1 MNPLQKLKQFFINL
15 ISSKLNKTTSL
26 NKVSPNTQIKQI
38 EHSHQQTTFTPSL
51 EKNPEPVTEIPT
63 IIKISSRAEINQL
76 PPGHLLDTCT
86 QINFEDYT
94 EIMKSGHKFV
104 DKLQNIRFYILS
116 KSKDEFVGKKCP
128 KNRPEQ
134 VRDVRYTGKPR
145 NFDNNLS
152 NIAKS
157 LGVEIYYV
165 EIENSPE
172 IQDLA
177 VKMLPKLSNF
187 GLHEPDNFFLS
198 FAELTKSSM
207 ITSDQDLIRC
217 CKQNQLP
224 FENFDDFAEKVM
236 QGSPITVVLR
246 ERRKLRKKQQSR
258 WNQ

>member
-1 MNPLQKLKQFFINL
+1 
-15 ISSKLNKTTSL
+15 
-26 NKVSPNTQIKQI
+26 PNTQIKQV
-38 EHSHQQTTFTPSL
+38 EHSHQQTTLTPFL

-63 IIKISSRAEINQL
+63 IIKISSRAEMNQL
-76 PPGHLLDTCT
+76 PSGHLLDTCT

-104 DKLQNIRFYILS
+104 DKLQNKRFYILS
-116 KSKDEFVGKKCP
+116 KSKEEFAGKKCP

-152 NIAKS
+152 KIAKS

-172 IQDLA
+172 IQNLA

-198 FAELTKSSM
+198 FAALTKSSM

-224 FENFDDFAEKVM
+224 FVDFHDFAEKVM